1 MRSLREAREMRGLT
15 QKEVADKLGI
25 TRQTY
30 GIYEANQERMSIEQ
44 AKAVCRLLK
53 CDLEDI
59 FLSSKDK

>member
-1 MRSLREAREMRGLT
+1 MQNLRGVREMRGLT

-30 GIYEANQERMSIEQ
+30 AIYEANQERMTIEQ

-53 CDLEDI
+53 CDLEDV
-59 FLSSKDK
+59 FLSSNVK